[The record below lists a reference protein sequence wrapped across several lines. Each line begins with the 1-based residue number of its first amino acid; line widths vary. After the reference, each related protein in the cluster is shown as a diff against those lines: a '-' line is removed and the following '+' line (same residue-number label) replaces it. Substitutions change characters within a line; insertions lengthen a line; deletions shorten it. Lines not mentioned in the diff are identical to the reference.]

1 MVWKTNKEEAD
12 AAYPSFVVCFTDY
25 SPGRKDPLKRTVRL
39 APRLELA
46 TEIADGMIAS
56 EIKKGWTS
64 V

>member
-1 MVWKTNKEEAD
+1 M
-12 AAYPSFVVCFTDY
+12 SRI
-25 SPGRKDPLKRTVRL
+25 GRKDPLKRTVRL